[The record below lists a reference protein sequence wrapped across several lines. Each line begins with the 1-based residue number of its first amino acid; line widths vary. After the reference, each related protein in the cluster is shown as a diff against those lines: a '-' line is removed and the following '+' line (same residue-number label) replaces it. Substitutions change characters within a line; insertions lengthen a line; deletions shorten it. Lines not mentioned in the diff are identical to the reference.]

1 MIDGFDQSHQG
12 LGATANWLAPLLRT
26 TFRDREIVE
35 LKELAKS
42 LPGRP
47 HLSSIYRWSS
57 SGLRGVRLET
67 FKLGGRRYTSRVPC
81 EIRGAALRPLVI
93 GRFHNQEKPTATA
106 PR

>member
-1 MIDGFDQSHQG
+1 MIDGFDQSRARPG
-12 LGATANWLAPLLRT
+12 SNGANWLAPLLRT

-67 FKLGGRRYTSRVPC
+67 FKLGGRRYTSR
-81 EIRGAALRPLVI
+81 ESLARFAARLSDLS
-93 GRFHNQEKPTATA
+93 
-106 PR
+106 